1 MIDPQHRWVFFDFHI
16 SWIIQ
21 IRLPGFFTRA
31 PWSLIPVP
39 PWACS
44 RNASVVLH
52 RPTKCLASASRQAV
66 VSRQVNWH
74 RCVHW
79 GSILTYTCVYS
90 IYIQNIQIR
99 SNTYLYIRRI
109 FLEYLSFSGQSHTVG
124 SLFHAVPICPYDIT
138 SWMAIYCNYCNRIA
152 TSSLVFLFIVFW
164 CLNQIPHY
172 RTAASISH
180 RLPMM
185 IIDACNPQFAVS
197 WWPISNFNEKK
208 KHDFTN
214 RPSSVTPI
222 SICGCC
228 WLISPSLSLSKP
240 QQPRHREPSVT
251 IGNHWKSPAAPTTA
265 AGRRPN
271 EAHAPHGRF
280 HPVLSQQQLGV
291 HGCWCSPPN

>member
-1 MIDPQHRWVFFDFHI
+1 M
-16 SWIIQ
+16 
-21 IRLPGFFTRA
+21 L
-31 PWSLIPVP
+31 SL
-39 PWACS
+39 
-44 RNASVVLH
+44 
-52 RPTKCLASASRQAV
+52 
-66 VSRQVNWH
+66 
-74 RCVHW
+74 
-79 GSILTYTCVYS
+79 Y
-90 IYIQNIQIR
+90 
-99 SNTYLYIRRI
+99 
-109 FLEYLSFSGQSHTVG
+109 
-124 SLFHAVPICPYDIT
+124 VPICPYDIT
-138 SWMAIYCNYCNRIA
+138 SWLAIYCNYCNRIA

-180 RLPMM
+180 RVPMM

-228 WLISPSLSLSKP
+228 WLISPSFSLSKP

-291 HGCWCSPPN
+291 HGKREYVDVDVDVHHQTRGVTNNTTETWWILWIGGVF

>member
-1 MIDPQHRWVFFDFHI
+1 M
-16 SWIIQ
+16 
-21 IRLPGFFTRA
+21 
-31 PWSLIPVP
+31 
-39 PWACS
+39 
-44 RNASVVLH
+44 
-52 RPTKCLASASRQAV
+52 
-66 VSRQVNWH
+66 
-74 RCVHW
+74 
-79 GSILTYTCVYS
+79 
-90 IYIQNIQIR
+90 
-99 SNTYLYIRRI
+99 
-109 FLEYLSFSGQSHTVG
+109 EYLSFSGQSHTVG

-138 SWMAIYCNYCNRIA
+138 SWLAIYCNYCNRIA

-180 RLPMM
+180 RVPMM

-214 RPSSVTPI
+214 RPCSVTPI

-228 WLISPSLSLSKP
+228 WLISPSFSLSKP

-280 HPVLSQQQLGV
+280 HPALSQQQLGV
-291 HGCWCSPPN
+291 HGKREYVDVDVDVHHQTRGVTNNTTETWWILWIGGVF